1 MTRVPPTIRIMEF
14 VPDNK
19 GPYVIIGPFPPP
31 HGGISN
37 YVYRLYSL
45 LKDRGEKVRCL
56 DLTELTIL
64 RKLLYAFFIIFY
76 PIPIVL
82 HVHVINPRL
91 LSTVVLRPFPKHII
105 YHDHSG
111 RFVDQLTSR
120 ERRAVQR
127 FLNRCDDI
135 IFVNSHLA
143 DYYRRAGLSVPE
155 DRVKIIS
162 SFLPPPLS
170 DRSKVV
176 RSYSRDTMAFVER
189 SRPLIIANGSALRFH
204 GGVDLYGMDM
214 CVELIKQLRE
224 EFPTIGLMF
233 ALGEIGDYDYFNGIQ
248 YSIRN
253 EGIGDNFYIM
263 LDNTELWPL
272 FENADLMVRPTCVDA
287 YGISIA
293 EALYFDCPAIAS
305 DVCERP
311 EGTVLFSN
319 RDQSDFL
326 QKCRNTLVNTR
337 LSKREPSTR
346 QFER

>member
-1 MTRVPPTIRIMEF
+1 MTRVPSTIQIAEF
-14 VPDNK
+14 VPDNERL
-19 GPYVIIGPFPPP
+19 YVIIGPFPPP

-45 LKDRGEKVRCL
+45 LKDRDKKVICL
-56 DLTELTIL
+56 DITKFTIL

-76 PIPIVL
+76 PRSLVL
-82 HVHVINPRL
+82 HIHVILPRL
-91 LSTVVLRPFPKHII
+91 LNVIVLRPFPKHII

-111 RFVDQLTSR
+111 RFVEELTSR

-135 IFVNSHLA
+135 IFVNTHLA
-143 DYYRRAGLSVPE
+143 DYYRRSGLSVPE
-155 DRVKIIS
+155 DRLRIVS

-170 DRSKVV
+170 DKSKVV
-176 RSYSRDTMAFVER
+176 QSYSRDTMAFVER
-189 SRPLIIANGSALRFH
+189 SRPLVIANGSLLRFH

-224 EFPTIGLMF
+224 EFPTVGLVF
-233 ALGEIGDYDYFNGIQ
+233 ALGEIGDDDYFNVIRD
-248 YSIRN
+248 SIRK

-263 LDNTELWPL
+263 LDNTDLWPL

-287 YGISIA
+287 YGMSIA

-311 EGTVLFSN
+311 DGTVLFRN

-326 QKCRNTLVNTR
+326 EKCRNILVNTR
-337 LSKREPSTR
+337 SS
-346 QFER
+346 

>member
-1 MTRVPPTIRIMEF
+1 MSLNKDSTNRRFTTF

-19 GPYVIIGPFPPP
+19 RLYVIIGPLPPP
-31 HGGISN
+31 HGGLSN

-45 LKDRGEKVRCL
+45 LKDRGAKVRCL
-56 DLTELTIL
+56 DLTESTIL

-76 PIPIVL
+76 PRSIVL
-82 HVHVINPRL
+82 HVHVILPRL
-91 LSTVVLRPFPKHII
+91 LLTVVLRPFPKHII

-111 RFVDQLTSR
+111 RFVEQLTSR
-120 ERRAVQR
+120 EKRAVQR

-135 IFVNSHLA
+135 IFVNTHLA
-143 DYYRRAGLSVPE
+143 EFYRRAGLSVPE
-155 DRVKIIS
+155 DRVKIVS

-170 DRSKVV
+170 DKSKVV
-176 RSYSRDTMAFVER
+176 QSYSRDTMAFVER

-204 GGVDLYGMDM
+204 GGVDLYGVDM

-233 ALGEIGDYDYFNGIQ
+233 ALGEIGDDDYLNEIRDSIQ
-248 YSIRN
+248 K
-253 EGIGDNFYIM
+253 EGIVYNFYFM

-311 EGTVLFSN
+311 DGTVLFRN

-326 QKCRNTLVNTR
+326 EQCRSILVDTR
-337 LSKREPSTR
+337 SS
-346 QFER
+346 